1 MDRIVLSRPQ
11 FADLLA
17 DFVNE
22 VKNNGA
28 KKLDYDLWRQLSAWA
43 RNDCY
48 SDIIIDRNAVYEY
61 IIQPVTEAT
70 ITPIYISDTHPDF
83 WKHIHSEFGQHMSFR
98 RAWTQIGEACSNAV
112 VSLNDATETYEYN
125 YGTLA
130 SNTIAT
136 VSNWTTPTLEI
147 NSDNIRINGE
157 SFEDS
162 VKRIM
167 NNLNLV
173 KEKENNNMKFG
184 NFDFGPVDSS
194 VRMSMYGMA
203 IKNASGTY
211 VAYDKATDSIVDV
224 DIFNFE
230 GANKLIYKMPVAI
243 ADVKAGDIVIH
254 ARKPMFVLCTDD
266 TNRLCVL
273 DIFDGEEKNIV
284 LPKSMFGF
292 DFVTKVVS
300 LVDFTG
306 SASASNPFGNML
318 PLLMMGDSKS
328 EDILPLLFM
337 MNGQANFVQNPML
350 MYAMMSKEGKMNDIL
365 PLMLMC
371 GSQSAPSGCNGTC
384 AGHCKH
390 K

>member
-173 KEKENNNMKFG
+173 KEK
-184 NFDFGPVDSS
+184 
-194 VRMSMYGMA
+194 
-203 IKNASGTY
+203 
-211 VAYDKATDSIVDV
+211 
-224 DIFNFE
+224 
-230 GANKLIYKMPVAI
+230 
-243 ADVKAGDIVIH
+243 
-254 ARKPMFVLCTDD
+254 
-266 TNRLCVL
+266 
-273 DIFDGEEKNIV
+273 
-284 LPKSMFGF
+284 
-292 DFVTKVVS
+292 
-300 LVDFTG
+300 
-306 SASASNPFGNML
+306 
-318 PLLMMGDSKS
+318 
-328 EDILPLLFM
+328 
-337 MNGQANFVQNPML
+337 
-350 MYAMMSKEGKMNDIL
+350 
-365 PLMLMC
+365 
-371 GSQSAPSGCNGTC
+371 
-384 AGHCKH
+384 
-390 K
+390 